1 MLVERALL
9 VMKYSFLQFIGLSI
23 LLSILFLLQQPV
35 FGQETAAST
44 EGQVPTIPNL
54 IREVKFNTE
63 EQSMASM
70 QGVTDYTYKWRKV
83 VRRTNGDGKME
94 VKSETYEVYL
104 PRYWGKRMKG
114 EKVLLEKDGK
124 YVPREKVEKKRLK
137 ARKKMEKKNRSSS
150 FFAFN
155 QGPVEWGRFAAW
167 KRDMKG
173 ARAVG
178 FDAQKVLR
186 YCDLHTRERE
196 KVDGREMIS
205 INFSGCTNFFYNQF
219 TEVTPEL
226 EGKIWID
233 ANDKVFARIAV
244 WPKDMKIEDR
254 GGNFLFNNAPMV
266 FGSTRVA
273 EGFWFWNYGRINCQL
288 VPDIC
293 YPMKEDYSIEV
304 FDYVSLK

>member
-1 MLVERALL
+1 MLVARPLQ
-9 VMKYSFLQFIGLSI
+9 VMKYTCLQFICLSI
-23 LLSILFLLQQPV
+23 LILLQQSV

-44 EGQVPTIPNL
+44 EGAVPTISNL

-63 EQSMASM
+63 EQTILSMR
-70 QGVTDYTYKWRKV
+70 GVVDYTYKWRKV
-83 VRRTNGDGKME
+83 VRRTKDNGKTE

-104 PRYWGKRMKG
+104 PRYWGKKMKG
-114 EKVLLEKDGK
+114 EKVLLEKNGK
-124 YVPREKVEKKRLK
+124 FVPQEKVEKKRLK
-137 ARKKMEKKNRSSS
+137 ARKKMEKKNRSSG
-150 FFAFN
+150 FFAWT
-155 QGPVEWGRFAAW
+155 QGPPEWGHFAAW
-167 KRDMKG
+167 KRGMWG

-186 YCDLHTRERE
+186 YCDLHTRQRE
-196 KVDGREMIS
+196 NVAGREMIA

-219 TEVTPEL
+219 TRVTPEL

-233 ANDKVFARIAV
+233 VNDRVFTRIAV
-244 WPKDMKIEDR
+244 WPKDMKIDNQS
-254 GGNFLFNNAPMV
+254 GDSLFKNAPMV

-288 VPDIC
+288 IPDIC
-293 YPMKEDYSIEV
+293 YPMEVDYSIEV

>member
-1 MLVERALL
+1 MLEARALQ
-9 VMKYSFLQFIGLSI
+9 VVKYSYFQLISLSI
-23 LLSILFLLQQPV
+23 LILLQQSV

-44 EGQVPTIPNL
+44 EGPVPTISNL

-63 EQSMASM
+63 EQSILSM
-70 QGVTDYTYKWRKV
+70 RGVTDYSYKWRKV
-83 VRRTNGDGKME
+83 IRRTKGNGTTQ

-114 EKVLLEKDGK
+114 EKVLVEKNGK
-124 YVPREKVEKKRLK
+124 YVPQDKVEKKRLK
-137 ARKKMEKKNRSSS
+137 ARKKMEKKNRSSG
-150 FFAFN
+150 FYAFG
-155 QGPVEWGRFAAW
+155 QGPIEWGHFAAW
-167 KRDMKG
+167 RRGMWG

-186 YCDLHTRERE
+186 YCDLHTQERE
-196 KVDGREMIS
+196 KVGGREMIS
-205 INFSGCTNFFYNQF
+205 INFSGCTNFFYNQY
-219 TEVTPEL
+219 TRVTPEL

-244 WPKDMKIEDR
+244 WPKDMKIDDR
-254 GGNFLFNNAPMV
+254 GGDYIFKNAPMA
-266 FGSTRVA
+266 FGSTRVQ

-288 VPDIC
+288 MPDIC
-293 YPMKEDYSIEV
+293 TPMDEDYSVEV

>member
-1 MLVERALL
+1 MLEARALQ
-9 VMKYSFLQFIGLSI
+9 VVKYSCFQLISLSI
-23 LLSILFLLQQPV
+23 LILLQQPV

-44 EGQVPTIPNL
+44 EGPAPTISNL

-63 EQSMASM
+63 EQSILSLR
-70 QGVTDYTYKWRKV
+70 GVTDYSYKWRKII
-83 VRRTNGDGKME
+83 RRTKGNGTTE
-94 VKSETYEVYL
+94 VKSETYEVFL

-114 EKVLLEKDGK
+114 VKVLLEKNGK
-124 YVPREKVEKKRLK
+124 YVPQDKVEKRRLK
-137 ARKKMEKKNRSSS
+137 ARKKMEKKNRSSG
-150 FFAFN
+150 FYAFN
-155 QGPVEWGRFAAW
+155 QGPIEWGHFAAW
-167 KRDMKG
+167 KRGMWG

-186 YCDLHTRERE
+186 YCDLQAQGRE
-196 KVDGREMIS
+196 KVAGREMIS
-205 INFSGCTNFFYNQF
+205 IGFSGCTNFFYNQY
-219 TEVTPEL
+219 TRVTPEL

-254 GGNFLFNNAPMV
+254 GGDFLFKNAPMA
-266 FGSTRVA
+266 FGSTRVQ

-288 VPDIC
+288 MPDIC
-293 YPMKEDYSIEV
+293 TPMEEDYSVEV

>member
-1 MLVERALL
+1 MLEARALQ
-9 VMKYSFLQFIGLSI
+9 VVKYSCFQLISLSI
-23 LLSILFLLQQPV
+23 LILLQQSV

-44 EGQVPTIPNL
+44 EGPVPTISNL

-63 EQSMASM
+63 EQSILSLR
-70 QGVTDYTYKWRKV
+70 GVTDYSYKWRKII
-83 VRRTNGDGKME
+83 RRTKGNGTTE
-94 VKSETYEVYL
+94 VKSETYEVFL

-114 EKVLLEKDGK
+114 VKVLLEKNGK
-124 YVPREKVEKKRLK
+124 YVPQDKVEKRRLK
-137 ARKKMEKKNRSSS
+137 ARKKMEKKNRSSG
-150 FFAFN
+150 FYAFN
-155 QGPVEWGRFAAW
+155 QGPIEWGHFAAW
-167 KRDMKG
+167 KRGMWG

-186 YCDLHTRERE
+186 YCDLQAQGRE
-196 KVDGREMIS
+196 KVAGREMIS
-205 INFSGCTNFFYNQF
+205 IGFSGCTNFFYNQY
-219 TEVTPEL
+219 TRVTPEL

-254 GGNFLFNNAPMV
+254 GGDFLFKNAPMA
-266 FGSTRVA
+266 FGSTRVQ

-288 VPDIC
+288 MPDIC
-293 YPMKEDYSIEV
+293 TPMEEDYSVEV